1 MAEYKELISVLKEH
15 RVKFRPEIISNLPKE
30 EQRQIVL
37 RSLKAVNLFDVVLIG
52 IATVVLIE
60 SKLVLDIFTILSA
73 AIIGYS
79 CWRIWAYRS
88 ASSAIKKL

>member
-1 MAEYKELISVLKEH
+1 MAADNELIDILKEH
-15 RVKFRPEIISNLPKE
+15 RVRFRPEIISNLPKE

-37 RSLKAVNLFDVVLIG
+37 RSLRAVNLFDVILIMV
-52 IATVVLIE
+52 AAVVLVE
-60 SKLVLDIFTILSA
+60 SRLILDIATILSA

>member
-1 MAEYKELISVLKEH
+1 MAADNELIDILKEH
-15 RVKFRPEIISNLPKE
+15 RVRFRPEIISNLPKE

-37 RSLKAVNLFDVVLIG
+37 RSLRAVNLFDVILIMV
-52 IATVVLIE
+52 AVVVLVE
-60 SKLVLDIFTILSA
+60 SKLILDIATILSA

>member
-1 MAEYKELISVLKEH
+1 MAEDKELTKVLKEY

-37 RSLKAVNLFDVVLIG
+37 RSLKAVNILDVVLIG
-52 IATVVLIE
+52 IATAILVE
-60 SKLVLDIFTILSA
+60 SKLILDVFTILSA